1 MIIKLPIINNN
12 KVVYTLF
19 KLEKIDNY
27 LLLSILEN
35 SNISNDNFFNCDLL
49 SSELNKTIEIPGE
62 SEERVYSPDLRNAN
76 RHRLDKLKSPDEISF
91 IKILTCNNINGI
103 SYLNIFFPLKLFII
117 DSNIFC
123 IYFFMI
129 NLTSNFRNKLD
140 FFYNLNEILIKKF
153 NFRIIEF
160 NNLLKYENNIFE
172 IINNEYKD
180 FIVNKKFN
188 KEFWEMINIL
198 LNLSIFILWANNIKT
213 NCNASEVTL
222 FSGAQAK
229 ENTQTNRNASEDV
242 KLFSGAQAKENT
254 PIENNSEEVINNE
267 VWLIK
272 SGFRRAFH
280 FHNVFCNK
288 ETNEYAFHV
297 SDGDLYNQRY
307 DDFPN
312 FGRYPNYYD
321 MLDGVVEKYA
331 KLWKIE

>member
-1 MIIKLPIINNN
+1 MVENINTKEGIRNYIIDYLA
-12 KVVYTLF
+12 YTLV
-19 KLEKIDNY
+19 
-27 LLLSILEN
+27 SGV
-35 SNISNDNFFNCDLL
+35 STND
-49 SSELNKTIEIPGE
+49 TTQT
-62 SEERVYSPDLRNAN
+62 N
-76 RHRLDKLKSPDEISF
+76 R
-91 IKILTCNNINGI
+91 
-103 SYLNIFFPLKLFII
+103 
-117 DSNIFC
+117 
-123 IYFFMI
+123 
-129 NLTSNFRNKLD
+129 
-140 FFYNLNEILIKKF
+140 
-153 NFRIIEF
+153 
-160 NNLLKYENNIFE
+160 
-172 IINNEYKD
+172 
-180 FIVNKKFN
+180 
-188 KEFWEMINIL
+188 
-198 LNLSIFILWANNIKT
+198 
-213 NCNASEVTL
+213 NASEDVKL